1 MTKRV
6 GLVLI
11 ILGILIAAAYAVVAL
26 TTFGISE
33 KQLYSGQPAPDYA
46 PIELSYNNVT
56 YTSGAIE

>member
-33 KQLYSGQPAPDYA
+33 KQLYSGCRMGLPA
-46 PIELSYNNVT
+46 VF
-56 YTSGAIE
+56 